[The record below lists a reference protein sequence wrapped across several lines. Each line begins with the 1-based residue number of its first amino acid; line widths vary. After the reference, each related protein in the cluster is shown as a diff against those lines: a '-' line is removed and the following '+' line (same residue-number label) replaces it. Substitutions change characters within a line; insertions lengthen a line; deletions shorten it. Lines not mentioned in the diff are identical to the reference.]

1 MMKTGTMRLGC
12 LTALISISAC
22 FWPAYSQTSFEEY
35 KRQAEEKFNQF
46 KEKANADFEAYRTR
60 VNAEF
65 ADYMRQA
72 WQKFNAEP
80 GQPVPPSPEPPKPE
94 EANPDQK
101 PEDETLPFAKVTPKD
116 KPVPKPAPLLP
127 EEEPV
132 IPKPKPDPAPV
143 PDPQPKPAPTPKPD
157 PQPAPEPKP
166 APQPAP
172 EPVKPKPDPV
182 LPDAPKPRPDRPRKP
197 SSSEIGFNF
206 YGNDYIVPFDQS
218 LKFSL
223 RGIDENSVADAW
235 RRLSGNES
243 VALVRKCVEIRDN
256 LKLPDWGYVQLI
268 EKISDTAFPGKKNES
283 NLMQMFL
290 LTQSGYKVRIGR
302 LNDRIVMLIPF
313 KENLYNYTF
322 IPIDGINYY
331 MVDRSAGL
339 GPVYMYNRSFP
350 KEQIVSL
357 IIDNQPEIGIDS
369 AATRNFESQYGPGI
383 KAGIAVNKNLMDFY
397 NEYPRSNRWDIYAN
411 ASLSREV
418 KNQLYPILRNAIA
431 GRDKQ
436 DAANILLRFAQIAF
450 DYKTDQ
456 EQFGSERSF
465 FPDETFYYPYSDCED
480 RAILYSVLVRD
491 LLGLDVVLVH
501 YPGHLATAVRFEEPL
516 EGDHFMIDGQKFVV
530 CDPTYINSSIGM
542 AMPSYKGSS
551 AEIVKL

>member
-1 MMKTGTMRLGC
+1 MRLGC
-12 LTALISISAC
+12 MTALVWLSVC
-22 FWPAYSQTSFEEY
+22 FCPAYPQTSFEEY
-35 KRQAEEKFNQF
+35 KRQAEEKFNQY
-46 KEKANADFEAYRTR
+46 KNKAHADFEAYRTR

-80 GQPVPPSPEPPKPE
+80 GKPVPPSPEPPKPE
-94 EANPDQK
+94 EAKPDQK
-101 PEDETLPFAKVTPKD
+101 PEDESLPFDKVNPID
-116 KPVPKPAPLLP
+116 RPAPKPIPLLP
-127 EEEPV
+127 EDNPV
-132 IPKPKPDPAPV
+132 I
-143 PDPQPKPAPTPKPD
+143 PTPKPE
-157 PQPAPEPKP
+157 PAPAPKP
-166 APQPAP
+166 EPVP
-172 EPVKPKPDPV
+172 EPVPVPIPNPTPKPVKPKPVPV
-182 LPDAPKPRPDRPRKP
+182 VPDAPKPRPERPRKP
-197 SSSEIGFNF
+197 SPSEIGFSF
-206 YGNDYIVPFDQS
+206 YGDDYIVPFDQS

-223 RGIDENSVADAW
+223 RGIDENSVADVW

-243 VALVRKCVEIRDN
+243 VELVRKCIEIRDN

-268 EKISDTAFPGKKNES
+268 EKISDTAFPGKKSES

-313 KENLYNYTF
+313 KETLYNYTF

-350 KEQIVSL
+350 REQIVSL
-357 IIDNQPEIGIDS
+357 IIDDQPEIGIDLTN
-369 AATRNFESQYGPGI
+369 ARRFESQYGPGI

-411 ASLSREV
+411 ASLSKEV
-418 KNQLYPILRNAIA
+418 KSQLYPILRNAIS
-431 GRDKQ
+431 GRDTQ
-436 DAANILLRFAQIAF
+436 DAANILLRFVQIAF

-456 EQFGSERSF
+456 EQFGAERSF

-516 EGDHFMIDGQKFVV
+516 DGDHFMIEGQKFVV